1 MDLDLS
7 IPPQPAP
14 DIDTQGF
21 WEATAAGRLAICRCR
36 QCGLW
41 LQPPLERCR
50 RCAGDTSFEEVS
62 GLGELHSFIVVH
74 HPAVPGYLDDLPYV
88 IGLVELVEQEGL
100 RLPARI
106 VGADAGGLRVGQA
119 VEARVVHLAGGSY
132 HVPVF
137 GAMS

>member
-36 QCGLW
+36 ACGLW

-50 RCAGDTSFEEVS
+50 RCAGETSFEEVS
-62 GLGELHSFIVVH
+62 GMGELYSFIVVH
-74 HPAVPGYLDDLPYV
+74 HPAVPGYLDELPYV
-88 IGLVELVEQEGL
+88 IGLIELAEQSGL
-100 RLPARI
+100 RLPARV
-106 VGADAGGLRVGQA
+106 VGADPGDLRVGQA
-119 VEARVVHLAGGSY
+119 MEAEVVDLTGGDYRVAAFRTLS
-132 HVPVF
+132 
-137 GAMS
+137 